1 MANDLTPSFED
12 VWART
17 QQDVFLKR
25 SIAMVVADTSFNS
38 TMRAGDVLKRT
49 YRSVTASDVPGL
61 YTRGSDMD
69 DTDITDVAETL
80 TVNKEYYISFVVDD
94 FDAIQSKYDVAM
106 NYGNDFGIV
115 MQTQMD
121 ADVLGEVFNAASTV
135 DDGTIGGTA
144 WNGIALSTSNV
155 LTTVT
160 AVTKKLTKLNIY
172 DTDKVGAVSPEFE
185 EIISQYYGAKVTD
198 LGDDVSLNGYFT
210 KISGYKLYSTNNLAG
225 SAVLAMA
232 TQPTDG
238 DTVTI
243 QGITFTFKTTLGS
256 TAGNVLIGASADA
269 ARVNLAALINT
280 PQTTTAQGVALSAAN
295 IKQLRSRGV
304 TATDDPSGNTMIVKF
319 KGAGVLAVSETFTDG
334 TDTWTAV
341 KQKQHQLFGIKNKCT
356 TLVVQKKPSV
366 EVERVQKRLSDRIK
380 NGMLYGLK
388 TFADNAKYMVNV
400 EIKSSGF

>member
-121 ADVLGEVFNAASTV
+121 ADVLGEVFNASSTV
-135 DDGTIGGTA
+135 DDGTIGGTSG
-144 WNGIALSTSNV
+144 NGIALSTSNV

-198 LGDDVSLNGYFT
+198 LGDDVSQNGYFT

-225 SAVLAMA
+225 SASLNMA
-232 TQPTDG
+232 TNPTAG
-238 DTVTI
+238 NTVTI
-243 QGITFTFKTTLGS
+243 QGVVFTYRAAPALAGEVDIGS
-256 TAGNVLIGASADA
+256 DA
-269 ARVNLAALINT
+269 AASLANLVALINT
-280 PQTTTAQGVALSAAN
+280 PQTTTAWGIALSDAN
-295 IKQLRSRGV
+295 IKQFRSRGV
-304 TATDDPSGNTMIVKF
+304 SATVVGTTAVVKF
-319 KGAGVLAVSETFTDG
+319 KGAGVLAVSETLADAA
-334 TDTWTAV
+334 DIWTAV
-341 KQKQHQLFGIKNKCT
+341 LQKQHQLFGIKNKCT

>member
-49 YRSVTASDVPGL
+49 YRSVTASDVPWL

-198 LGDDVSLNGYFT
+198 LGDDVSQNGYFT

-225 SAVLAMA
+225 SASLNIA
-232 TQPTDG
+232 TNPTAG

-243 QGITFTFKTTLGS
+243 QGVVFTYRAAPAL
-256 TAGNVLIGASADA
+256 AGEVDIGADA
-269 ARVNLAALINT
+269 AASLANLVALINT
-280 PQTTTAQGVALSAAN
+280 PQTTTAWGIKLSDAN
-295 IKQLRSRGV
+295 IKQFRSRGV
-304 TATDDPSGNTMIVKF
+304 TATVVGTTAEVTF
-319 KGAGVLAVSETFTDG
+319 KGAGVLAVSETLTAVADI
-334 TDTWTAV
+334 WTAV
-341 KQKQHQLFGIKNKCT
+341 LQKQHQLFGIKNKCT

>member
-1 MANDLTPSFED
+1 MANDVTASFED
-12 VWART
+12 IWART

-49 YRSVTASDVPGL
+49 YRSVTASDVPWL

-121 ADVLGEVFNAASTV
+121 ADVLGEVFNASSTV
-135 DDGTIGGTA
+135 DDGTIGGTSG
-144 WNGIALSTSNV
+144 NGIALSTSNV

-198 LGDDVSLNGYFT
+198 LGDDVSQNGYFT

-225 SAVLAMA
+225 SASLNMA
-232 TQPTDG
+232 TNPTAG
-238 DTVTI
+238 NTVTI
-243 QGITFTFKTTLGS
+243 QGVVFTYRAAPAL
-256 TAGNVLIGASADA
+256 AGEVDIGVDA
-269 ARVNLAALINT
+269 AASLANLVALINT
-280 PQTTTAQGVALSAAN
+280 PQTTTAWGIALSDAN
-295 IKQLRSRGV
+295 IKQFRSRGV
-304 TATDDPSGNTMIVKF
+304 SATVVGTTAVVKF
-319 KGAGVLAVSETFTDG
+319 KGAGVLAVSETLADAA
-334 TDTWTAV
+334 DIWTAV
-341 KQKQHQLFGIKNKCT
+341 LQKQHQLFGIKNKCT

>member
-25 SIAMVVADTSFNS
+25 SVSMVVADTSFNS

-61 YTRGSDMD
+61 YTRGTDMD

-121 ADVLGEVFNAASTV
+121 ADVLGEVFNASSTV
-135 DDGTIGGTA
+135 DDGSIGGTA
-144 WNGIALSTSNV
+144 GNGIALSTSNV

-172 DTDKVGAVSPEFE
+172 DTDKVGVVSPEFE

-198 LGDDVSLNGYFT
+198 LGDDVSQNGYFT
-210 KISGYKLYSTNNLAG
+210 KISGYKLFSSNNLAG
-225 SAVLAMA
+225 SASLNVA

-256 TAGNVLIGASADA
+256 TAGNVLIGASAA
-269 ARVNLAALINT
+269 TARTNLIALINA
-280 PQTTTAQGVALSAAN
+280 PQTTTAQGVKLSDAN
-295 IKQLRSRGV
+295 IKQFRSRGV
-304 TATDDPSGNTMIVKF
+304 TATETGTTVVVKF
-319 KGAGVLAVSETFTDG
+319 KGAGVLAVSETLTAGADI
-334 TDTWTAV
+334 WTANL
-341 KQKQHQLFGIKNKCT
+341 QKQHQLFGIKNKCT

>member
-49 YRSVTASDVPGL
+49 YRSVTESDVPGL
-61 YTRGSDMD
+61 YTRGTDMD

-80 TVNKEYYISFVVDD
+80 TVNKEYYISFLEDD

-106 NYGNDFGIV
+106 KYGNDFGIV

-155 LTTVT
+155 FTTVT

-172 DTDKVGAVSPEFE
+172 DTEKVGAVSPEFE

-198 LGDDVSLNGYFT
+198 LGDDVSQNGYFT

-225 SAVLAMA
+225 SASLNIA
-232 TQPTDG
+232 TNPTAG

-243 QGITFTFKTTLGS
+243 QGVVFTYRAAPAL
-256 TAGNVLIGASADA
+256 AGEVDIGADA
-269 ARVNLAALINT
+269 AASLANLVALINT
-280 PQTTTAQGVALSAAN
+280 PQTTTAWGIKLSDAN
-295 IKQLRSRGV
+295 IKQFRSRGV
-304 TATDDPSGNTMIVKF
+304 TATVVGTTAEVTF
-319 KGAGVLAVSETFTDG
+319 KGAGVLAVSETLTAVADI
-334 TDTWTAV
+334 WTAV
-341 KQKQHQLFGIKNKCT
+341 LQKQHQLFGIKNKCT

>member
-1 MANDLTPSFED
+1 MANDVTASFED
-12 VWART
+12 IWART

-135 DDGTIGGTA
+135 DDGTIGGTSG
-144 WNGIALSTSNV
+144 NGIALSTSNV

-198 LGDDVSLNGYFT
+198 LGDDVSQNGYFT

-225 SAVLAMA
+225 SASLNMA
-232 TQPTDG
+232 TNPTAG
-238 DTVTI
+238 NTVTI
-243 QGITFTFKTTLGS
+243 QGVVFTYRAAPALAGEVDIGS
-256 TAGNVLIGASADA
+256 DA
-269 ARVNLAALINT
+269 AASLANLVALINT
-280 PQTTTAQGVALSAAN
+280 PQTTTAWGIALSDAN
-295 IKQLRSRGV
+295 IKQFRSRGV
-304 TATDDPSGNTMIVKF
+304 SATVVGTTAVVKF
-319 KGAGVLAVSETFTDG
+319 KGAGVLAVSETLADAA
-334 TDTWTAV
+334 DIWTAV
-341 KQKQHQLFGIKNKCT
+341 LQKQHQLFGIKNKCT

>member
-198 LGDDVSLNGYFT
+198 LGDDVSQNGYFT

-225 SAVLAMA
+225 SASLNMA
-232 TQPTDG
+232 TNPTAG

-243 QGITFTFKTTLGS
+243 QGVVFTYRAAPAL
-256 TAGNVLIGASADA
+256 AGEVDIGADA
-269 ARVNLAALINT
+269 AASLANLVALINT
-280 PQTTTAQGVALSAAN
+280 PQTTTAWGIKLSDAN
-295 IKQLRSRGV
+295 IKQFRSRGV
-304 TATDDPSGNTMIVKF
+304 TATVVGTTAEVTF
-319 KGAGVLAVSETFTDG
+319 KGAGVLAVSETLTAVADI
-334 TDTWTAV
+334 WTAV
-341 KQKQHQLFGIKNKCT
+341 LQKQHQLFGIKNKCT

>member
-49 YRSVTASDVPGL
+49 YRSVTASDVPWL
-61 YTRGSDMD
+61 YTRGTDMD

-80 TVNKEYYISFVVDD
+80 TVNKEYYISFLEDD

-106 NYGNDFGIV
+106 KYGNDFGIV

-121 ADVLGEVFNAASTV
+121 ADVLGEVFNASSTV

-144 WNGIALSTSNV
+144 GNGIALSTSNV
-155 LTTVT
+155 FTTVT

-198 LGDDVSLNGYFT
+198 LGDDVSQNGYFT

-225 SAVLAMA
+225 SASLNMA
-232 TQPTDG
+232 TNPTAG

-243 QGITFTFKTTLGS
+243 QGVVFTYRAAPAL
-256 TAGNVLIGASADA
+256 AGEVDIGADA
-269 ARVNLAALINT
+269 AASLANLVALINT
-280 PQTTTAQGVALSAAN
+280 PQTTTAWGIKLSDAN
-295 IKQLRSRGV
+295 IKQFRSRGV
-304 TATDDPSGNTMIVKF
+304 TATVVGTTAEVTF
-319 KGAGVLAVSETFTDG
+319 KGAGVLAVSETLTAVADI
-334 TDTWTAV
+334 WTAV
-341 KQKQHQLFGIKNKCT
+341 LQKQHQLFGIKNKCT

>member
-1 MANDLTPSFED
+1 MTPSFED

-49 YRSVTASDVPGL
+49 YRSVTASDVPWL
-61 YTRGSDMD
+61 YTRGTDMD

-121 ADVLGEVFNAASTV
+121 ADVLGEVFNASSTV

-144 WNGIALSTSNV
+144 GNGIALSTSNV

-198 LGDDVSLNGYFT
+198 LGDDVSQNGYFT

-225 SAVLAMA
+225 SASLNMA
-232 TQPTDG
+232 TNPTAG

-243 QGITFTFKTTLGS
+243 QGVVFTYRAAPAL
-256 TAGNVLIGASADA
+256 AGEVDIGADA
-269 ARVNLAALINT
+269 AASLANLVALINT
-280 PQTTTAQGVALSAAN
+280 PQTTTAWGIKLSDAN
-295 IKQLRSRGV
+295 IKQFRSRGV
-304 TATDDPSGNTMIVKF
+304 TATVVGTTAEVTF
-319 KGAGVLAVSETFTDG
+319 KGAGVLAVSETLTAVADI
-334 TDTWTAV
+334 WTAV
-341 KQKQHQLFGIKNKCT
+341 LQKQHQLFGIKNKCT

>member
-49 YRSVTASDVPGL
+49 YRSVTASDVPWL

-121 ADVLGEVFNAASTV
+121 ADVLGEVFNASSTV

-144 WNGIALSTSNV
+144 GNGIALSTSNV

-172 DTDKVGAVSPEFE
+172 DTDKVGGVSPEFE

-198 LGDDVSLNGYFT
+198 LGDDVSQNGYFT

-225 SAVLAMA
+225 SASLNMA
-232 TQPTDG
+232 TNPTAG

-243 QGITFTFKTTLGS
+243 QGVVFTYRAAPAL
-256 TAGNVLIGASADA
+256 AGEVDIGADA
-269 ARVNLAALINT
+269 AASLANLVALINT
-280 PQTTTAQGVALSAAN
+280 PQTTTAWGIKLSDAN
-295 IKQLRSRGV
+295 IKQFRSRGV
-304 TATDDPSGNTMIVKF
+304 TATVVGTTAKVTF
-319 KGAGVLAVSETFTDG
+319 KGAGVLAVSETLTAVADI
-334 TDTWTAV
+334 WTAV
-341 KQKQHQLFGIKNKCT
+341 LQKQHQLFGIKNKCT

>member
-49 YRSVTASDVPGL
+49 YRSVTASDVPWL

-121 ADVLGEVFNAASTV
+121 ADVLGEVFNASSTV
-135 DDGTIGGTA
+135 DDGSIGGTA
-144 WNGIALSTSNV
+144 GNGIALSTSNV

-160 AVTKKLTKLNIY
+160 AVTKKLTKLNVY
-172 DTDKVGAVSPEFE
+172 DTEKVGAVSPEFE

-198 LGDDVSLNGYFT
+198 LGDDVSQNGYFT

-225 SAVLAMA
+225 SASLNIA
-232 TQPTDG
+232 TNPTAN

-243 QGITFTFKTTLGS
+243 QGVVFTFVAS
-256 TAGNVLIGASADA
+256 PAAAGDVDIGADA
-269 ARVNLAALINT
+269 AASLANLVALINT
-280 PQTTTAQGVALSAAN
+280 PQTTTSWGVALSAAD
-295 IKQLRSRGV
+295 IKQFRSRGV
-304 TATDDPSGNTMIVKF
+304 TATVVGTTGVVKF
-319 KGAGVLAVSETFTDG
+319 KGAGVLAVSETLTAGADI
-334 TDTWTAV
+334 WTTTL
-341 KQKQHQLFGIKNKCT
+341 QKQHQLFGIKNKCT

>member
-80 TVNKEYYISFVVDD
+80 TVNKEYYISFLEDD

-106 NYGNDFGIV
+106 KYGNDFGIV

-121 ADVLGEVFNAASTV
+121 ADVLGEVFNASSTV

-144 WNGIALSTSNV
+144 GNGIALSTSNV
-155 LTTVT
+155 FTTVT

-198 LGDDVSLNGYFT
+198 LGDDVSQNGYFT

-225 SAVLAMA
+225 SASLNMA
-232 TQPTDG
+232 TNPTAG

-243 QGITFTFKTTLGS
+243 QGVVFTYRAAPAL
-256 TAGNVLIGASADA
+256 AGEVDIGADA
-269 ARVNLAALINT
+269 AASLANLVALINT
-280 PQTTTAQGVALSAAN
+280 PQTTTAWGIALSAAN
-295 IKQLRSRGV
+295 IKQFRSRGV
-304 TATDDPSGNTMIVKF
+304 TATVVGTTAEVTF
-319 KGAGVLAVSETFTDG
+319 KGAGVLAVSETLTAVADI
-334 TDTWTAV
+334 WTAV
-341 KQKQHQLFGIKNKCT
+341 LQKQHQLFGIKNKCT

>member
-49 YRSVTASDVPGL
+49 YRSVTASDVPWL
-61 YTRGSDMD
+61 YTRGTDMD

-80 TVNKEYYISFVVDD
+80 TVNKEYYISFLEDD

-106 NYGNDFGIV
+106 KYGNDFGIV

-121 ADVLGEVFNAASTV
+121 ADVLGEVFNASSTV

-144 WNGIALSTSNV
+144 GNGIALSTSNV
-155 LTTVT
+155 FTTVT

-172 DTDKVGAVSPEFE
+172 DNDKVGAVSPEFE

-198 LGDDVSLNGYFT
+198 LGDDVSQNGYFT

-225 SAVLAMA
+225 SASLNMA
-232 TQPTDG
+232 TNPTAG
-238 DTVTI
+238 NTVTI
-243 QGITFTFKTTLGS
+243 QGVVFTFRAAPAL
-256 TAGNVLIGASADA
+256 AGEVDIGADA
-269 ARVNLAALINT
+269 AASLANLVALINT
-280 PQTTTAQGVALSAAN
+280 PQTTTAWGIALSAAN
-295 IKQLRSRGV
+295 IKQFRSRGV
-304 TATDDPSGNTMIVKF
+304 TATVVGTTAVVKF
-319 KGAGVLAVSETFTDG
+319 KGAGVLAVSETLADAA
-334 TDTWTAV
+334 DIWTANL
-341 KQKQHQLFGIKNKCT
+341 QKQHQLFGIKNKCT